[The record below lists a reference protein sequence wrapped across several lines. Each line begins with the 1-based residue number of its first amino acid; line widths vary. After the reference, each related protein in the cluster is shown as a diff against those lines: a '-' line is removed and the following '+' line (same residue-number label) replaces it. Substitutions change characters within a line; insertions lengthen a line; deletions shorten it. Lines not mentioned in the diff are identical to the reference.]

1 MLGKAGEACVH
12 GIEKSCPTL
21 IGQSGR
27 RMGQEEQD
35 KMEGRGCAMVLS
47 DTQGGHVR
55 DIRSG
60 GGRSARRGKAE
71 PMPARCLSK
80 WLPT

>member
-1 MLGKAGEACVH
+1 VLGKAGEACVR

-35 KMEGRGCAMVLS
+35 KMGGRGCAMVLS
-47 DTQGGHVR
+47 DTHGGHWR
-55 DIRSG
+55 DTG
-60 GGRSARRGKAE
+60 QEAVGRLGEGR
-71 PMPARCLSK
+71 PN
-80 WLPT
+80 